1 MTASKRI
8 FLVEDHS
15 DTARSVKRYLEAYG
29 YSVELA
35 SDVRS
40 ALRVG
45 SETEFDLLICD
56 LHLPDG
62 TGWDVM
68 EKLSARRPIRGIAF
82 SAYNNTEHRRR
93 SKKVGFAD
101 HIVKGYPDRLLRAV
115 TRNTVGLS

>member
-8 FLVEDHS
+8 FLVEDHV
-15 DTARSVKRYLEAYG
+15 DTARAVKRYLEAYG

-35 SDVRS
+35 SDVTS

-82 SAYNNTEHRRR
+82 SAYNSTEHRRR
-93 SKKVGFAD
+93 SKNVGFAD

-115 TRNTVGLS
+115 ARNTIGLS